1 MRALQTLLLTML
13 LATVPVLADS
23 VDVPQLQ
30 VTTFDGKSF
39 DLAEQ
44 RGKWVVVNF
53 WATWCGP
60 CIHEMP
66 ELSQFMA
73 SRADVV
79 VIGLAFEDTPREDI
93 DAFLRKH
100 PVDYPLAQLDVEN
113 PPADFD
119 VPRALPTTYLI
130 DPDGKI
136 AKRFI
141 GPIEAADLERAIAG
155 AGAAQGTDAEK

>member
-1 MRALQTLLLTML
+1 MRALQVLLLAL
-13 LATVPVLADS
+13 LVATLPALAATVDAPR
-23 VDVPQLQ
+23 LQ
-30 VTTFDGKSF
+30 VTTLDGEPFDI
-39 DLAEQ
+39 AAH

-66 ELSQFMA
+66 ELSRFMA

-93 DAFLRKH
+93 DAFVREH

-119 VPRALPTTYLI
+119 VPRALPTTYLMN
-130 DPDGKI
+130 PCGQV

-141 GPIEAADLERAIAG
+141 GPIVAADLEKAVDAAI
-155 AGAAQGTDAEK
+155 AAQGSAAGQ

>member
-1 MRALQTLLLTML
+1 MRLLQTFLMTLL
-13 LATVPVLADS
+13 LATVPALAAPA
-23 VDVPQLQ
+23 DVPGLQ
-30 VTTFDGKSF
+30 VTTLDGDSF
-39 DLAEQ
+39 DLAAQ

-66 ELSQFMA
+66 ELSRFMA
-73 SRADVV
+73 SRDDVA

-93 DAFLRKH
+93 DTFVREH

-130 DPDGKI
+130 APDGRI

-141 GPIEAADLERAIAG
+141 GPIVAADLDRAIDVAT
-155 AGAAQGTDAEK
+155 AAQEVEGE